1 MANINTEH
9 ELYDFIEFTDLL
21 YNCMIHKVSL
31 GRVSFIRTINNYV
44 EQDYD
49 KYILINN
56 INKARSLE
64 RGLRNAKAIVIEIK
78 AKDYYNE
85 DNYDTIETVIIN
97 YVNDDENYKSDDIYI
112 TNVGFLHDLKYIE

>member
-21 YNCMIHKVSL
+21 YNCMIQKVTIGRISL
-31 GRVSFIRTINNYV
+31 IRTINNYV

-56 INKARSLE
+56 INKARSLN

-112 TNVGFLHDLKYIE
+112 TNVGFLHDLKYI